1 MFGGYTRAVA
11 VAVGKCIV
19 VENVGG
25 GVLVGTSLASMIRW
39 RKDGLARVR
48 NLDLNLTLCCQASTD
63 EKGKKIMRI

>member
-1 MFGGYTRAVA
+1 VYGDYTRAVA

-25 GVLVGTSLASMIRW
+25 GVLVETSLASMIRW
-39 RKDGLARVR
+39 RKDGLEELE

-63 EKGKKIMRI
+63 EEGRGY